1 MRLNSATFIPAKQM
15 VSDQSRQAWVII
27 GIRDLLLR
35 ELQNEKKPVE
45 EHRIYPENIW
55 VIITMISQAFSCY
68 LPRGCL
74 FCMAVCGKEPG

>member
-35 ELQNEKKPVE
+35 EPQNE
-45 EHRIYPENIW
+45 RNLQRNIGS
-55 VIITMISQAFSCY
+55 IQKISGY
-68 LPRGCL
+68 LLR
-74 FCMAVCGKEPG
+74 